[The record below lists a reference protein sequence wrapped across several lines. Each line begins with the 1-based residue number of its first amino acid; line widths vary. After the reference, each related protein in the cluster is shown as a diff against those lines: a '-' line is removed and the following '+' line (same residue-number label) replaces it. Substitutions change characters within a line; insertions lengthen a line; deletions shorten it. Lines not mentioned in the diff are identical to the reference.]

1 MFAIPAAQLDLST
14 FIRKGDRV
22 LIGQGTAEPLTLTRS
37 LVRQGE
43 RLPPCSL
50 FIGPTYSDTFTADAP
65 EHISFESYGA
75 IGAAA
80 KLARS
85 GRLSI
90 YPEHFSSLAEELGGP
105 RLPVGCLLIQLRP
118 SLTGSGY
125 NLGVARDFV
134 IDAARRARCIIAELN
149 LALPACCGGDV
160 GDDLPIS
167 ALVEA
172 EFPPVEIPPYP
183 VGDTEK
189 RIAANVAALVPDGA
203 VLQVGVGAIP
213 ASVLLALTDHQDL
226 GFHSGA
232 ASDGLVD
239 LAEAGALTNARKE
252 IDANVSVTGILLG
265 SRRLY
270 EFAHRNPQLR
280 LAGPDE
286 THNLAHIAR
295 LSRFHAINS
304 ALEIDLTGQVGA
316 EVAGN
321 RHVGAIGGQVDFV
334 RAARH
339 SPGGRAVIAL
349 PATTRD
355 GASRIVIQVSTVTC
369 ARSDADTVVTEH
381 GVAELRGQSLD
392 ERARRMIAIAAPQ
405 WREPLARAWHEG
417 RKHLQ

>member
-1 MFAIPAAQLDLST
+1 M
-14 FIRKGDRV
+14 

-37 LVRQGE
+37 LMEQAE
-43 RLPPCSL
+43 RLPPCRL
-50 FIGPTYSDTFTADAP
+50 FIGPTYSDTFAAEVP
-65 EHISFESYGA
+65 AHIGFESYGA
-75 IGAAA
+75 IGGAA

-90 YPEHFSSLAEELGGP
+90 YPEHFSSLAAEMGGP
-105 RLPVGCLLIQLRP
+105 RMPVGCLLIQLRP
-118 SLTGSGY
+118 SLAGGGY

-134 IDAARRARCIIAELN
+134 IEAARRARCVVAELN
-149 LALPACCGGDV
+149 LALPACCGGEV
-160 GDDLPIS
+160 GADLPIS

-172 EFPPVEIPPYP
+172 EFPPVEIPPHQ

-203 VLQVGVGAIP
+203 VLQVGVGSIP
-213 ASVLLALTDHQDL
+213 ASVLLSLRDHRDL

-239 LAEAGALTNARKE
+239 LAESGALTNARKE
-252 IDANVSVTGILLG
+252 IDPNVSVTGILLG

-304 ALEIDLTGQVGA
+304 ALEVDLTGQIGA
-316 EVAGN
+316 EIAGD

-339 SPGGRAVIAL
+339 SSGGRAVIAL

-355 GASRIVIQVSTVTC
+355 GASRIVTQVGTVTC

-392 ERARRMIAIAAPQ
+392 ERARRMIAIAAPE

-417 RKHLQ
+417 RKRLQ

>member
-1 MFAIPAAQLDLST
+1 MPAIPAAALDLSSL
-14 FIRKGDRV
+14 IKEGDRV

-37 LVRQGE
+37 LMRQAE
-43 RLPPCSL
+43 RLPRCSV
-50 FIGPTYSDTFTADAP
+50 FIGPTYSDTFMPEAP

-134 IDAARRARCIIAELN
+134 IEAARRARSVVAELN
-149 LALPACCGGDV
+149 PALPACCGGDI
-160 GDDLPIS
+160 GLDLPIS

-172 EFPPVEIPPYP
+172 EFPPVEIPPP
-183 VGDTEK
+183 GFGETEM
-189 RIAANVAALVPDGA
+189 RIAGHVATLIPDGA
-203 VLQVGVGAIP
+203 VLQVGVGSIP
-213 ASVLLALTDHQDL
+213 ASVLLSLTGHKDL

-252 IDANVSVTGILLG
+252 VDTNVSVTGILLG

-280 LAGPDE
+280 LAGPDQ
-286 THNLAHIAR
+286 THNLARISR
-295 LSRFHAINS
+295 MSRFHAINS
-304 ALEIDLTGQVGA
+304 ALEVDLTGQVGA

-321 RHVGAIGGQVDFV
+321 RHVGAVGGQVDFV

-349 PATTRD
+349 SATTRI
-355 GASRIVIQVSTVTC
+355 GASRIVVQVSTVTC
-369 ARSDADTVVTEH
+369 ARSDADTVVTEY

-392 ERARRMIAIAAPQ
+392 ERARRMIAIAAPE
-405 WREPLARAWHEG
+405 WREQLERAWHEG
-417 RKHLQ
+417 RKCLQ